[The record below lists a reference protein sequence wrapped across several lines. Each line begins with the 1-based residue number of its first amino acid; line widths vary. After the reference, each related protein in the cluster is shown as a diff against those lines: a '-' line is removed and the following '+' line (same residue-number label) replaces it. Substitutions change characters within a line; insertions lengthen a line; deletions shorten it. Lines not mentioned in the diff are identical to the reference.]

1 MAFISAYIKWYI
13 DYTWYEAYYK
23 HRKNETKGKMVR
35 GMSLGQSN
43 AKAAAQAAGRR
54 RKTREGFFLFLLAF
68 PFIAMSFVFTY
79 LPLHGWIYAFFNF
92 RPGNTLAQSD
102 FVGFYFFIHLFQNPI
117 RVQQFLQVMR
127 NTFAMSGLTILF
139 SWFPVAFAILLS
151 EVRFSGVKK
160 SIQVLTT
167 LPHYISWVLV
177 FAMAFAMLSHDGMV
191 NNLLMS
197 LGLIEAPIHFLRQG
211 GPQVWGIMTAWGVWK
226 SFGFGAIIYLAAI
239 TGIDQEL
246 YEAARVDG
254 AGRFRLIWHITVPGI
269 LPTYTVLLLL
279 AIANFLNNGFEQF
292 FLFSNAFNTRH
303 IEVLDLYVYNLS
315 FGGRAFSLATAISM
329 MRSVISVIMLFSI
342 NALSKVLRGGES
354 II

>member
-1 MAFISAYIKWYI
+1 
-13 DYTWYEAYYK
+13 
-23 HRKNETKGKMVR
+23 
-35 GMSLGQSN
+35 MSLRRN
-43 AKAAAQAAGRR
+43 KDKTMIKVPGRN
-54 RKTREGFFLFLLAF
+54 RKRREGLFIFLLAF
-68 PFIAMSFVFTY
+68 PFIAMSFTFTY
-79 LPLHGWIYAFFNF
+79 LPLHGWIYAFYDF
-92 RPGNTLAQSD
+92 RPGFTLEQSE
-102 FVGFYFFIHLFQNPI
+102 FVGLGWFRLLFDNPI
-117 RVQQFLQVMR
+117 RRQQIAQVLR
-127 NTFAMSGLTILF
+127 NTFAMSGITIAL

-151 EVRFSGVKK
+151 EVRFSGLKK

-177 FAMAFAMLSHDGMV
+177 FAMAFAMLSNDGMV
-191 NNLLMS
+191 NNLLIS
-197 LGLIEAPIHFLRQG
+197 LGVIDTPILFLRAA
-211 GPQVWGIMTAWGVWK
+211 GPRVWGIMSAWGVWK

-239 TGIDQEL
+239 SGIDQEL

-292 FLFSNAFNTRH
+292 FLFSNAFNHLH

-315 FGGRAFSLATAISM
+315 FGGRAFSLATSISM
-329 MRSVISVIMLFSI
+329 LRSVISVIMLFSV
-342 NALSKVLRGGES
+342 NALSKLLRGGES